1 MLSLTPLRPNLF
13 VTGPGPDGSGSKP
26 GKEGWAHM
34 PEKSGI
40 DAVPCLDSCVNAAD
54 ENRIAAEVV
63 AMINL
68 RIMGFSC

>member
-1 MLSLTPLRPNLF
+1 
-13 VTGPGPDGSGSKP
+13 
-26 GKEGWAHM
+26 M

-54 ENRIAAEVV
+54 ENRIAAEAEVV
-63 AMINL
+63 AMINV